1 MPDAP
6 PPQPDSKRLFD
17 LLLGLNMKPGSAY
30 TFVQEVGNM
39 AAANLIARFE
49 SKLDAQGSRFESKLD
64 AQGERFESK
73 LDAQGER
80 FESKLDAQGGRF
92 ESKLDA
98 QNSKLEAQ
106 NTKIDAQTA
115 QFTSLRWMVGLGF
128 TLLAMLIT
136 LLRFLG

>member
-1 MPDAP
+1 MPDSP

-17 LLLGLNMKPGSAY
+17 LLLGLKMEPGSAY
-30 TFVQEVGNM
+30 TFTQEVGNM

-49 SKLDAQGSRFESKLD
+49 SKLDAQSSRLD

-80 FESKLDAQGGRF
+80 FESKLDAQ
-92 ESKLDA
+92 
-98 QNSKLEAQ
+98 NSRLEAQ

-115 QFTSLRWMVGLGF
+115 QFVSLRWMVGLGF
-128 TLLAMLIT
+128 TLLALFIT

>member
-1 MPDAP
+1 MPDSR

-17 LLLGLNMKPGSAY
+17 LLLGLKMEPGSAY
-30 TFVQEVGNM
+30 TFTQEVGNM

-49 SKLDAQGSRFESKLD
+49 SKLDAQSSRLDAQGGRFESKLD
-64 AQGERFESK
+64 ARGERFESK

-80 FESKLDAQGGRF
+80 FESKLDAQ
-92 ESKLDA
+92 
-98 QNSKLEAQ
+98 NSRLEAQ

-115 QFTSLRWMVGLGF
+115 QFVSLRWMVGLGF
-128 TLLAMLIT
+128 TLLALLIT

>member
-1 MPDAP
+1 MPDSP

-17 LLLGLNMKPGSAY
+17 LLLGLKMEPGSAY
-30 TFVQEVGNM
+30 TFTQEVGNM

-49 SKLDAQGSRFESKLD
+49 SKLDAQSSRLD

-80 FESKLDAQGGRF
+80 FESKLDAQ
-92 ESKLDA
+92 
-98 QNSKLEAQ
+98 NSRLEAH

-115 QFTSLRWMVGLGF
+115 QFVSLRWMVGLGF
-128 TLLAMLIT
+128 TLLALLIT

>member
-1 MPDAP
+1 MPDSP

-17 LLLGLNMKPGSAY
+17 LLLGLKMEPGSAY
-30 TFVQEVGNM
+30 TFTQEVGNM

-49 SKLDAQGSRFESKLD
+49 SKLDAQGD
-64 AQGERFESK
+64 
-73 LDAQGER
+73 
-80 FESKLDAQGGRF
+80 RF

-98 QNSKLEAQ
+98 QNSRLDAQNSRLEAQ

-115 QFTSLRWMVGLGF
+115 QFVSLRWMVGLGF
-128 TLLAMLIT
+128 TLLALLIT

>member
-1 MPDAP
+1 MPDSP

-17 LLLGLNMKPGSAY
+17 LLLGLKMEPGSAY
-30 TFVQEVGNM
+30 TFTQEVGNM

-49 SKLDAQGSRFESKLD
+49 SKLDAQGE
-64 AQGERFESK
+64 
-73 LDAQGER
+73 
-80 FESKLDAQGGRF
+80 RF

-98 QNSKLEAQ
+98 QNSRLEAQ

-115 QFTSLRWMVGLGF
+115 QFVSLRWMVGLGF
-128 TLLAMLIT
+128 TLLALLIT